1 MKLSASTFAIIA
13 AAAACSLT
21 GISRASSVCF
31 GGDLGPAASCT
42 PSTESSIYLNSA
54 TGTMTGSGQV
64 GSQSGTPTVTFTSN
78 ASLDFA
84 EGFAKITPAAKGGGA
99 SFGGLD
105 ITVPGYTFTDLIFR
119 VQIANNSPLNFT
131 VTTLGTAAGSYTYTT
146 SDGLTHDRATIFEV
160 VANSGSF
167 TEVDLSSMSGIK
179 EAKQFEISG
188 LVPISPVPVPAA
200 AWLLLSGLGGL
211 GLLGRRRQQQL
222 PV

>member
-13 AAAACSLT
+13 AAAACGLT
-21 GISRASSVCF
+21 GISRSASVCF
-31 GGDLGPAASCT
+31 GGDLGPASCT
-42 PSTESSIYLNSA
+42 PSTESSISLNSA
-54 TGTMTGSGQV
+54 TDTMTGSGQV
-64 GSQSGTPTVTFTSN
+64 GSSGTPTVTFTSN

-84 EGFAKITPAAKGGGA
+84 NGSATITPAAKGGKA

-105 ITVPGYTFTDLIFR
+105 ITVPGYTFTDLGFR
-119 VQIANNSPLNFT
+119 VQIANNSPFKFT

-146 SDGLTHDRATIFEV
+146 SDGLTHDKAPIFEV

-167 TEVDLSSMSGIK
+167 TEVDLSSVSGIK

-188 LVPISPVPVPAA
+188 LVPISSVPVPAA